1 MALFKY
7 FKRTDDKASSI
18 LPDPQGSLSAIVPS
32 SRIEAVNTMVRP
44 VIEEQ
49 IDDNCSKKSSRGK
62 YEIFSPDEKAKIG
75 KRAAEH
81 GVLST
86 IRHFSKIYPDC
97 ALNES
102 TVRGWKN
109 KYKNELWR
117 LKKSGEEVV
126 VRELVDRKHGR
137 PLLLGNELD
146 QQVQAY
152 VHALHLNGGIVN
164 TAIVIATG
172 EGIIKDHDSN
182 LLCENGGHIKLTKD
196 WAKYLLQRM
205 NFVKRS
211 KTSTAKV
218 SVENFDQLKAQFLF
232 DIKSI
237 VEIEEIPQYLI
248 INWDQTAIKYVPVS
262 SWTMDSEGSKRV
274 QIIGAD
280 DKRQITAVF
289 GVTLSGDFMYP
300 QLIYQGTTSKCL
312 PSVHFPPDW
321 HVTFTENHWSNE
333 NTMED
338 YLDKILLPYIDRKRS
353 ENKLDKT
360 HPALVIY
367 DTFRGQC
374 TQKILD
380 KLETNSVHVTIVP
393 ANCTDRLQPLD
404 LSVNK
409 AAKEFLRKQFS
420 GWYSDQIYYQL
431 RRGVKPI
438 QSIDLRLSMVKP
450 LGARWVISLFDYF
463 KAKPDI
469 IKNGFKE
476 AGITFTV

>member
-32 SRIEAVNTMVRP
+32 SRMEAVNTMVRP

-62 YEIFSPDEKAKIG
+62 YEIFSPDKKAKIG

-86 IRHFSKIYPDC
+86 IRHFSKIYPDR

-117 LKKSGEEVV
+117 LKKSGKEVV
-126 VRELVDRKHGR
+126 VRELVDRKRGR

-152 VHALHLNGGIVN
+152 VHALRLNGEIVN

-205 NFVKRS
+205 NFVKRR
-211 KTSTAKV
+211 KTSTAKSV
-218 SVENFDQLKAQFLF
+218 S
-232 DIKSI
+232 
-237 VEIEEIPQYLI
+237 
-248 INWDQTAIKYVPVS
+248 
-262 SWTMDSEGSKRV
+262 
-274 QIIGAD
+274 
-280 DKRQITAVF
+280 
-289 GVTLSGDFMYP
+289 
-300 QLIYQGTTSKCL
+300 
-312 PSVHFPPDW
+312 
-321 HVTFTENHWSNE
+321 
-333 NTMED
+333 
-338 YLDKILLPYIDRKRS
+338 RK
-353 ENKLDKT
+353 
-360 HPALVIY
+360 
-367 DTFRGQC
+367 F
-374 TQKILD
+374 
-380 KLETNSVHVTIVP
+380 
-393 ANCTDRLQPLD
+393 
-404 LSVNK
+404 
-409 AAKEFLRKQFS
+409 
-420 GWYSDQIYYQL
+420 
-431 RRGVKPI
+431 
-438 QSIDLRLSMVKP
+438 
-450 LGARWVISLFDYF
+450 
-463 KAKPDI
+463 
-469 IKNGFKE
+469 
-476 AGITFTV
+476 